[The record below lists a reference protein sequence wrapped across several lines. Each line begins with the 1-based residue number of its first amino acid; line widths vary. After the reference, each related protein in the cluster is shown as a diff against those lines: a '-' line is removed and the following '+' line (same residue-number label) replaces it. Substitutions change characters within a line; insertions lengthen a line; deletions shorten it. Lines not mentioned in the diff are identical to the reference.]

1 MKSCHGMKLENMMT
15 ELIDKRKGKFQNLR
29 KIRETQRHTKAVEIQ
44 NTVDV
49 NELFVECPKCKK
61 EYSKVQIRSAYYVC
75 PGCGHHY
82 AMPPEKRIRSIVD
95 EDSFKIFNY
104 QFPEIDPLNFDGYI
118 EKKQELQER
127 LHTSDAVLS
136 GVGKIKGNKAVIAV
150 MNNKFMMGSMGV
162 EVGEMITR
170 AAEYATD
177 HKLPLVIFSASG
189 GARMQEGI
197 VSLMQMAKTAAAI
210 ERHKEKGGLYIVCFT
225 HPTTGGVSASFA
237 GIGDIN
243 LAEPGALVG
252 FAGPRV
258 IEQTIG
264 QKLPEGFQK
273 SEYLME
279 HGFVDQ
285 IVSRNQMRDVLGK
298 VLMLHKS

>member
-1 MKSCHGMKLENMMT
+1 MT
-15 ELIDKRKGKFQNLR
+15 ELFDKRKGKFQNLR
-29 KIRETQRHTKAVEIQ
+29 KNRESQRKTKAVEIK
-44 NTVDV
+44 NSVDV
-49 NELFVECPKCKK
+49 NELFIECSKCKK
-61 EYSKVQIRSAYYVC
+61 EYSKVQIRSSLYVC

-82 AMPPEKRIRSIVD
+82 TMPPEKRIRSIVD
-95 EDSFKIFNY
+95 EGSFKVFNY
-104 QFPEIDPLNFDGYI
+104 KFPEIDPLNFEGYVD
-118 EKKQELQER
+118 KKQELREK
-127 LHTSDAVLS
+127 LHTSDAVIS
-136 GVGKIKGNKAVIAV
+136 GVGAIKGRKAVIAV
-150 MNNKFMMGSMGV
+150 MNSKFMMASMGV
-162 EVGEMITR
+162 EVGETITR

-177 HKLPLVIFSASG
+177 NKLPLIIFTASG

-197 VSLMQMAKTAAAI
+197 VALMQMAKTSAAI
-210 ERHKEKGGLYIVCFT
+210 ERYKEKGGLYVVCFT

-237 GIGDIN
+237 GLGDIN

-273 SEYLME
+273 SEYLMD

-285 IVSRNQMRDVLGK
+285 IVGRDRMRDTLGQI
-298 VLMLHKS
+298 LMLHNAPIVRG